1 MRLNHERFREILRDQ
16 IQLLVADE
24 ERAVGAL
31 PKLIGSNPE
40 QIGATLQAVRHLV
53 SAEGSLPPE
62 RKRRLARVEEL
73 FEAGQA
79 KAI

>member
-40 QIGATLQAVRHLV
+40 QTRTALQTVRELV
-53 SAEGSLPPE
+53 SAEGSLSPE
-62 RKRRLARVEEL
+62 GKRRLARVEKL
-73 FEAGQA
+73 FEAGEA